1 MEYVHKQVINFRD
14 GDRTP
19 LQRRVSIGYEGDN
32 LVERLEFVLPEL
44 VGGQVAKLMITGA
57 DAIMLNRVDDGRY
70 AVDLTR
76 EMIGPDGK
84 RDAHVRIDG
93 VSGQIWQGGPL
104 RIVTGK
110 LPDVEEEI
118 EKVYPT
124 AVGQMLTAMAEH
136 TGEMEAQEERVER
149 AAQRAEEAAER
160 AETGGGS
167 GGPGE
172 DGGYYQPSVT
182 DGVLTWTPS
191 KGNMP
196 SVPESDIRGP
206 KGDAGKDGKTAYRY
220 AQDGGYDGTEA
231 EFAEKLAQ
239 EIPEA
244 YTLPVATADRLG
256 GMMVGNGLTADE
268 DGRVRVDP
276 QKHYTKQE
284 TDAAISEATKEGV
297 FELIEIITIEDNE
310 TLSIIRDKEPDGTPY
325 NFDALMIT
333 SIYNGKA
340 SAYSMYIIPRGTGKK
355 YICSIAV
362 PWVSS
367 TSASTGTKNIVKKV
381 NGVWDGYGYSG
392 SPSSNSEMAGA
403 VNVNTVSEAKNCP
416 YINEV
421 EIKTT
426 AIPFNAGLKIT
437 IWGVRA

>member
-14 GDRTP
+14 DRTP

-57 DAIMLNRVDDGRY
+57 DAITLNRVDDGRY

-110 LPDVEEEI
+110 LPDVEGEI
-118 EKVYPT
+118 ERVYPT

-160 AETGGGS
+160 AESGGGS

-182 DGVLTWTPS
+182 DGVLTWNPS
-191 KGNMP
+191 KADMP
-196 SVPESDIRGP
+196 GVPASDVRGP
-206 KGDAGKDGKTAYRY
+206 AGQDGQPGKDGADGAPGKSAYQY
-220 AQDGGYDGTEA
+220 AQDGGYTGTEA
-231 EFAEKLAQ
+231 EFAAKLAQ
-239 EIPEA
+239 ELPEA

-256 GMMVGNGLTADE
+256 GVIIGDGLQADETGRASTRKNLSLYASREVKDGETVNAITENLPGNIREAQIFIFFPKAATKNTRVTGSVGGASFYIPDGLDVTADKWCVLRYRP
-268 DGRVRVDP
+268 GR
-276 QKHYTKQE
+276 
-284 TDAAISEATKEGV
+284 G
-297 FELIEIITIEDNE
+297 
-310 TLSIIRDKEPDGTPY
+310 TLSFSGEYAAGEGYTTPVKMIGIHLRPY
-325 NFDALMIT
+325 PYDEVDVYYFALNNVAEG
-333 SIYNGKA
+333 YPA
-340 SAYSMYIIPRGTGKK
+340 
-355 YICSIAV
+355 
-362 PWVSS
+362 
-367 TSASTGTKNIVKKV
+367 GTKVDI
-381 NGVWDGYGYSG
+381 
-392 SPSSNSEMAGA
+392 
-403 VNVNTVSEAKNCP
+403 
-416 YINEV
+416 YI
-421 EIKTT
+421 
-426 AIPFNAGLKIT
+426 G
-437 IWGVRA
+437 